1 MTASPIKTV
10 FTLLV
15 CSLMVLNNPGAAQA
29 CWLTD
34 WLWGNNTEA
43 YPVQP
48 PVITTNYPVYPTTV
62 GYAPAQGACQ
72 PSVVGSYPGT
82 TVGYTPMNYESQYQ
96 QVPVTVYRP
105 TTVYQPTTGGVP
117 AVGYQGCTTSRY
129 QVQRIPACG
138 YAPTAQSSC
147 GCSSAGYNVP
157 SATMPG
163 TTIQQGQPSEWVPR
177 DQVPAGGYQQQAPV
191 QVPAPPSS
199 VPPAGSTYGGGS
211 SYTQPPTQQSLGPQ
225 PGSRYGT
232 EQPMSP
238 ADTQPALRPGY
249 EEQGVQLN
257 GSMSAPR
264 VSPSPSAPISRYV
277 PPSVT
282 SQRPAATTVTPS
294 SSSNSTP
301 VTNPWQGAPVNP
313 IPDPQFSNTESSREA
328 PRLLDPRDKTA
339 GLDSS
344 SLIVPVGYQM
354 ETQPPQR
361 TYRPPTASI
370 QTDANGW
377 YSPGK

>member
-34 WLWGNNTEA
+34 WLWGNNNEA

-62 GYAPAQGACQ
+62 NYAPAQGACQ

-82 TVGYTPMNYESQYQ
+82 TVGYTPMNYQSQYQ
-96 QVPVTVYRP
+96 RVPVTVYRP

-117 AVGYQGCTTSRY
+117 VVGYQGCTTSRY

-138 YAPTAQSSC
+138 NAPAQSSC
-147 GCSSAGYNVP
+147 GCASAGYNVP
-157 SATMPG
+157 APAAG
-163 TTIQQGQPSEWVPR
+163 TTIQQGQPSQW
-177 DQVPAGGYQQQAPV
+177 VPAGSNPQPQAPV

-199 VPPAGSTYGGGS
+199 LPPAGSTYGAGS
-211 SYTQPPTQQSLGPQ
+211 SFTQPQQSFGTQ

-232 EQPMSP
+232 EQPMAP

-249 EEQGVQLN
+249 PSQDLQLN
-257 GSMSAPR
+257 GSMGST
-264 VSPSPSAPISRYV
+264 SGSSTSSAPISRYV
-277 PPSVT
+277 PPAVT
-282 SQRPAATTVTPS
+282 SQRPATTTVTPS
-294 SSSNSTP
+294 SSSNTTP
-301 VTNPWQGAPVNP
+301 SANPWQGVPVNP
-313 IPDPQFSNTESSREA
+313 IPDPQFSNTNTSREA

-339 GLDSS
+339 GLDSRS
-344 SLIVPVGYQM
+344 MIVPVGYQM
-354 ETQPPQR
+354 EKEPPQR
-361 TYRPPTASI
+361 TYRLPTASI
-370 QTDANGW
+370 RTDANGW
-377 YSPGK
+377 GAPSK

>member
-10 FTLLV
+10 FTLIV

-62 GYAPAQGACQ
+62 NYATAQGACQ

-82 TVGYTPMNYESQYQ
+82 TVGYTPMNYQSQYQ
-96 QVPVTVYRP
+96 KVPVTVYRP

-117 AVGYQGCTTSRY
+117 VMGYQGCTTSRY

-138 YAPTAQSSC
+138 YAPAQSSC
-147 GCSSAGYNVP
+147 GCASAGYNAP
-157 SATMPG
+157 SPAMG
-163 TTIQQGQPSEWVPR
+163 ATIQQGQPGEWVP
-177 DQVPAGGYQQQAPV
+177 AGSNQQQQAPI
-191 QVPAPPSS
+191 QVPSPPSS
-199 VPPAGSTYGGGS
+199 LPPAGSTYGGGS
-211 SYTQPPTQQSLGPQ
+211 NITQPQQSLGPQ
-225 PGSRYGT
+225 PGSRYGN
-232 EQPMSP
+232 EQPMAP
-238 ADTQPALRPGY
+238 ADMPPSLQRPAYPS
-249 EEQGVQLN
+249 QGLELN
-257 GSMSAPR
+257 GSMGSTSGSSTSKAP
-264 VSPSPSAPISRYV
+264 VSRYV

-282 SQRPAATTVTPS
+282 SQRPATTTVTPS
-294 SSSNSTP
+294 SSSNSKPTNN
-301 VTNPWQGAPVNP
+301 NPWQGTPVNP
-313 IPDPQFSNTESSREA
+313 IPDPQFSNSETSREA

-339 GLDSS
+339 GLDSRS
-344 SLIVPVGYQM
+344 VIMPVGYQM
-354 ETQPPQR
+354 EKEPPRR
-361 TYRPPTASI
+361 TYRPPTAAI